1 MSQWLLRRLS
11 DGLAKWIAFVLLHR
25 EHERRVRAAVAI
37 QGMVRGVLMR
47 RAGAAMRATMLLIDM
62 ARRKREADEL
72 AERREREARAARQQW
87 LREHGVSHDG
97 VHFSRTRRRR
107 KRGFGANASSWSVS
121 SASSCSRTTT
131 LKIQALETWRH
142 YVTKV
147 LPPAHFDVV
156 AISRDVSGLRELLHR
171 ELEPEQ
177 HNLRRQSQQDPQQEQ
192 NHERQQS
199 QKEQRQQQQPAPGH
213 VSSARTV
220 GTVPPWGPVSHR
232 EAKRRRR
239 PSCEQRRALE

>member
-1 MSQWLLRRLS
+1 
-11 DGLAKWIAFVLLHR
+11 
-25 EHERRVRAAVAI
+25 
-37 QGMVRGVLMR
+37 MR
-47 RAGAAMRATMLLIDM
+47 RAGAAMRATMLLLDM

-97 VHFSRTRRRR
+97 VHFFENEAAQETWIWRQRELMERVERQLMQQT
-107 KRGFGANASSWSVS
+107 A
-121 SASSCSRTTT
+121 T

-156 AISRDVSGLRELLHR
+156 AISRDVGGLRELLHR

-177 HNLRRQSQQDPQQEQ
+177 HNLHRQSQQDPQQEQ

-239 PSCEQRRALE
+239 SSCEQRRALE